1 LILGTD
7 FTVKPGETSA
17 KHDKNNTLPYD
28 SSNKYVSVVVGKP
41 GSQKEIKLWDNQKY
55 QLVSNVGVI
64 TKELN
69 NGMEVFFSLSFL
81 LVCVGGGVGSKRNKI

>member
-17 KHDKNNTLPYD
+17 KHDQNNTLPYD
-28 SSNKYVSVVVGKP
+28 SSNKYVSVLVGKP
-41 GSQKEIKLWDNQKY
+41 ASRKEIKLWDNQKY

-64 TKELN
+64 TTELN

-81 LVCVGGGVGSKRNKI
+81 LIRVGGRSGE